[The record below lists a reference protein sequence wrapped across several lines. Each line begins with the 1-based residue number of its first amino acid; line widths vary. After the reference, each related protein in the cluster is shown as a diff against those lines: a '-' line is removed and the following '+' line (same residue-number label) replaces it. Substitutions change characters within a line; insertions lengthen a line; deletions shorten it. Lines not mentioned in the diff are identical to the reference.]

1 LVALRKFIA
10 RNSLAV
16 GFGTAA
22 VTAIVAIAA
31 IAVLQAREARL
42 ESERATATRDFIL
55 GLFENANPELH
66 GGRDVTAREL
76 LLAHSETS
84 FNALDTQPEIHAEV
98 LRAVADAWGRL
109 GDYDRM
115 IDAAKKRTR
124 LLRDINDFS
133 LYARA
138 LIEEAQIEAGRGNLQ
153 RVQSITANVDSVDT
167 AYLTR
172 GDRADLLWLKGW
184 SNLSLE
190 KYQDANQYFDWS
202 LSASPENDFAR
213 FARAKFGLMKACF
226 GQSKRAEAITMYKS
240 ALADANN
247 KTLSPGERLRRSF
260 EIVAAL
266 YEIGEYQ
273 SGWPGISGI
282 FLNFFEI
289 YGENARFNSP
299 IALYWSNWAI
309 KVGEINQVEKF
320 ISEYR
325 EKNPGFDPALQE
337 LVLFDWQL
345 VELRMFLAK
354 KDYSRLEKYLRS
366 IDREVISLD
375 QKMSLDLLEAE
386 SFLMK
391 EIPVEALK
399 VISSERWVDRI
410 SADDPMASNWFVYRY
425 WIEGVALNEIGESRR
440 AHEVLSLAE
449 AASVKKFGEN
459 HPNTLKIL
467 LAKTYAGLRLKGD
480 SGPPVEI
487 NEREVQRAVE
497 MLRLKFPINSRAV
510 SEAVELSRMVTDGS
524 GRGASGGVGYLVQ
537 GAPFL

>member
-1 LVALRKFIA
+1 
-10 RNSLAV
+10 
-16 GFGTAA
+16 
-22 VTAIVAIAA
+22 
-31 IAVLQAREARL
+31 
-42 ESERATATRDFIL
+42 
-55 GLFENANPELH
+55 
-66 GGRDVTAREL
+66 
-76 LLAHSETS
+76 
-84 FNALDTQPEIHAEV
+84 
-98 LRAVADAWGRL
+98 
-109 GDYDRM
+109 
-115 IDAAKKRTR
+115 
-124 LLRDINDFS
+124 
-133 LYARA
+133 
-138 LIEEAQIEAGRGNLQ
+138 
-153 RVQSITANVDSVDT
+153 
-167 AYLTR
+167 
-172 GDRADLLWLKGW
+172 
-184 SNLSLE
+184 
-190 KYQDANQYFDWS
+190 
-202 LSASPENDFAR
+202 
-213 FARAKFGLMKACF
+213 
-226 GQSKRAEAITMYKS
+226 MYKS

-282 FLNFFEI
+282 FLNCFEI

-337 LVLFDWQL
+337 LVLFEWQL

-391 EIPVEALK
+391 EIPVEALQ